1 MKNDIL
7 AVIPARYNSSRFPG
21 KPLAE
26 ISGRSILEHLYRE
39 FSWSKLVTRVV
50 VATDSDIIKT
60 AVEKFGGEVIMTS
73 KKHRTGSDRSA
84 EVAMRSG
91 AKIIINVQADHLG
104 LKAAD
109 YDRVIREMIADR
121 TINHATFI
129 RKIETESDLFDA
141 NRVKVIF
148 DKDNNAIW
156 FSRYPLPYL
165 QSINGD
171 RLATFDFYYHIGVY
185 FYRRA
190 ALEKYAALPRSAH
203 EKAESLEQ
211 LRILDNGGKIR
222 LFKIKRDMISI
233 DTPEDLKNATR
244 ILNRS
249 GG

>member
-26 ISGRSILEHLYRE
+26 LWGKSILEHLYRE
-39 FSWSKLVTRVV
+39 LSRSKLVSRVA

-60 AVEKFGGEVIMTS
+60 AVEKFGGEAIITS

-84 EVAMRSG
+84 EVAARLG
-91 AKIIINVQADHLG
+91 AKIILNVQADHLG

-109 YDRVIREMIADR
+109 YDRVIKSMLADR

-129 RKIETESDLFDA
+129 KKIEIESDLFDP

-148 DKDNNAIW
+148 GKDDNAIW

-165 QSINGD
+165 QSIDGD

-190 ALEKYAALPRSAH
+190 ALENYATLPRSAH

-211 LRILDNGGKIR
+211 LRILENGGKIR
-222 LFKIKRDMISI
+222 LYKVKRNMVSI
-233 DTPEDLKNATR
+233 DTPEDLKNAAK
-244 ILNRS
+244 III
-249 GG
+249 

>member
-26 ISGRSILEHLYRE
+26 LRGKSILEHLYHELSR
-39 FSWSKLVTRVV
+39 SKLISRVA

-60 AVEKFGGEVIMTS
+60 SVEKFGGEAIMTS
-73 KKHRTGSDRSA
+73 KRHRTGSDRSA
-84 EVAMRSG
+84 EVAARLG
-91 AKIIINVQADHLG
+91 AKIILNVQADHIG

-109 YDRVIREMIADR
+109 YDRVIKEMLADR
-121 TINHATFI
+121 AINHATFI
-129 RKIETESDLFDA
+129 KKIETESDLFDP

-148 DKDNNAIW
+148 GKDNNAIW

-165 QSINGD
+165 QTIHGD

-190 ALEKYAALPRSAH
+190 ALEKYASLPRSAH

-211 LRILDNGGKIR
+211 LRILENGGRIR
-222 LFKIKRDMISI
+222 LYKVKRDMVSI
-233 DTPEDLKNATR
+233 DTPEDLKNAAK
-244 ILNRS
+244 ILK
-249 GG
+249 

>member
-21 KPLAE
+21 KPLAVLA
-26 ISGRSILEHLYRE
+26 GKSILERLYRE
-39 FSWSKLVTRVV
+39 LSRSKLVSRVV
-50 VATDSDIIKT
+50 VATDSDIIET
-60 AVEKFGGEVIMTS
+60 AVKKFGGQTIMTS
-73 KKHRTGSDRSA
+73 PKHRTGSDRSA
-84 EVAMRSG
+84 EVAAKLG

-104 LKAAD
+104 LKVSD
-109 YDRVIREMIADR
+109 YDRVLKEMTDDR

-129 RKIETESDLFDA
+129 RKIESESDLFDP

-148 DKDNNAIW
+148 DKNNDALW

-165 QSINGD
+165 QGIKGN

-190 ALEKYAALPRSAH
+190 ALAKYAALPRSAH

-222 LFKIKRDMISI
+222 MFKIKREMISI

-244 ILNRS
+244 ILK
-249 GG
+249 

>member
-26 ISGRSILEHLYRE
+26 IAGISILERLYRE
-39 FSWSKLVTRVV
+39 LSRSKLISRVV
-50 VATDSDIIKT
+50 VATDSDIIKA
-60 AVEKFGGEVIMTS
+60 AVKKFGGEAVMTS
-73 KKHRTGSDRSA
+73 PKHRTGSDRSA
-84 EVAMRSG
+84 EVAKKLE

-109 YDRVIREMIADR
+109 YDRVIKQMNADR

-129 RKIETESDLFDA
+129 RKIESESDLFDP

-148 DKDNNAIW
+148 DKYDNALW

-165 QSINGD
+165 QGFSGD
-171 RLATFDFYYHIGVY
+171 RLAIFDFYYHIGVY
-185 FYRRA
+185 FYRHA
-190 ALEKYAALPRSAH
+190 ALAKYAALPRSPH

-244 ILNRS
+244 ILK
-249 GG
+249 